1 VRSARSWGPWSLE
14 EPAVAAHIAELGGEL
29 RAEGAALRELL
40 ARQTEAYGR
49 VIRANNIRADQ

>member
-1 VRSARSWGPWSLE
+1 M
-14 EPAVAAHIAELGGEL
+14 AALIAELGGEL
-29 RAEGAALRELL
+29 RAEGAAALRELL